1 MRDRVAQVISLQALS
16 LAHGFFKI
24 KTQSTRYLM
33 ARQNGA
39 VVGGL
44 GFTHDP
50 IDQKVRIFELIGI
63 HDQIKG
69 KLLGKAE
76 QIARED
82 LNAFYIEADVISLEE
97 SQTVEIRCT
106 DLMRLMNKRPRLG
119 SVVMRNLAGDLSEKL
134 RKIDARM
141 SQSEAGK

>member
-1 MRDRVAQVISLQALS
+1 
-16 LAHGFFKI
+16 
-24 KTQSTRYLM
+24 M